1 MAQLK
6 WSASFKKDYLGLPE
20 DMKKRIQKQFRL
32 LKQNSQHPSLQIK
45 KTKGEVLRGYTDV
58 FEGRINNNYRF
69 LFVIDND
76 VLLFC
81 VAAHMMTFFEKPL
94 L

>member
-6 WSASFKKDYLGLPE
+6 RSASFKKDYLGLPE

-32 LKQNSQHPSLQIK
+32 LKQNSKHPSLQIK
-45 KTKGEVLRGYTDV
+45 KTKGEILRGYTDV

-76 VLLFC
+76 VFTLLRC
-81 VAAHMMTFFEKPL
+81 GKHDEFF
-94 L
+94 

>member
-32 LKQNSQHPSLQIK
+32 LRQNSKHPSLQIK
-45 KTKGEVLRGYTDV
+45 KTKEEVLRGYTD
-58 FEGRINNNYRF
+58 F
-69 LFVIDND
+69 LKGELTIIIGFS
-76 VLLFC
+76 L
-81 VAAHMMTFFEKPL
+81 
-94 L
+94 